1 MSMSTIANS
10 CEFFDYAQS
19 LKWYGF
25 KRADGR
31 VGIRNHRIVLSTVA
45 LTDWL
50 ASSIA
55 ASDPDIVC
63 VSGGFARGLQKTDED
78 TITRFIKSVLTHP
91 NVGSALVITHD
102 VSSSELLQKELN
114 TTIPVAYL
122 AFMESCGRQQA
133 LNDGIEKIQFLADC
147 QKKLEQG
154 RTGVSLNNL
163 SIALECGGSDVSS
176 GICANPIIGDIT
188 DTVVNS
194 GGLAIVS
201 ETSEFIGAETIFDHR
216 CSCPETRQ
224 AILNFIDYRADL
236 IMKDS
241 GKDYRG
247 TNPTRENLDG
257 GLTTLV
263 EKSMGAVSKTGTVN
277 FTSALDFGM
286 SPHVQG
292 LHFMDT
298 PFFSPVS
305 LTGMMMA
312 GCNLG
317 LFAMGV
323 FNPTGNPLC
332 PTIKICGNPKTL
344 QHWRDDIDVELDD
357 YFTGKVDRCTAQKAT
372 IYRLNEVFN
381 GTQTASEAIGEGQY
395 ILPRLKDSL

>member
-1 MSMSTIANS
+1 MSTTANNS
-10 CEFFDYAQS
+10 ELFDYAQS
-19 LKWYGF
+19 LKWHGF
-25 KRADGR
+25 QRSDSR
-31 VGIRNHRIVLSTVA
+31 IGIRNHLIVLSTVA

-50 ASSIA
+50 ASTIA
-55 ASDPDIVC
+55 ASDKDILC
-63 VSGGFARGLQKTDED
+63 VSGGFPRGLQKTDED
-78 TITRFIKSVLTHP
+78 VVVHFIKSVLAHP
-91 NVGSALVITHD
+91 NVGAALVITHD
-102 VSSSELLQKELN
+102 AFSAELIEKELN
-114 TTIPVAYL
+114 TTIPVEYL

-133 LNDGIEKIQFLADC
+133 LNDGIEKMQFLADC

-188 DTVVNS
+188 DIVVNS

-216 CSCPETRQ
+216 CPCPETRQ

-247 TNPTRENLDG
+247 TNPTRENLNG

-286 SPHVQG
+286 PPNVQG

-357 YFTGKVDRCTAQKAT
+357 YFTGKVDRCTTQKAT

-381 GTQTASEAIGEGQY
+381 GAQTASEALGEGQY
-395 ILPRLKDSL
+395 ILPRLKDLL